1 MRNFLSRR
9 RHRPTTEPNLT
20 SSMTS
25 DAGSKVCQPNEGKI
39 EMNINHITQKAVAK
53 QTQFSKEYGNI
64 KPFYTRMAGILS
76 HTLGREVSMREI
88 ALFEL
93 AHAQTRVAMNEKDQG
108 AYHDMIIASS
118 AAAMFASDKTMAFE
132 ETMLTEVEAALQD
145 SLHGES
151 NAA

>member
-1 MRNFLSRR
+1 
-9 RHRPTTEPNLT
+9 
-20 SSMTS
+20 
-25 DAGSKVCQPNEGKI
+25 
-39 EMNINHITQKAVAK
+39 
-53 QTQFSKEYGNI
+53 
-64 KPFYTRMAGILS
+64 
-76 HTLGREVSMREI
+76 MREI

>member
-1 MRNFLSRR
+1 MS
-9 RHRPTTEPNLT
+9 
-20 SSMTS
+20 
-25 DAGSKVCQPNEGKI
+25 
-39 EMNINHITQKAVAK
+39 INHITQKAVAK

-93 AHAQTRVAMNEKDQG
+93 AHAQTRVAMNEKDQN

-118 AAAMFASDKTMAFE
+118 AAAMFATDKTLAFE
-132 ETMLTEVEAALQD
+132 ETMLSEVESALQD
-145 SLHGES
+145 SLNGES
-151 NAA
+151 HAA

>member
-1 MRNFLSRR
+1 
-9 RHRPTTEPNLT
+9 
-20 SSMTS
+20 MTS
-25 DAGSKVCQPNEGKI
+25 DAGSKVCQTNEGKI
-39 EMNINHITQKAVAK
+39 EMSINHITQKAVAK

-93 AHAQTRVAMNEKDQG
+93 AHAQTRVAMNEKDQN

-118 AAAMFASDKTMAFE
+118 AAAMFATDKTMAFE
-132 ETMLTEVEAALQD
+132 ETMLSEVESALQD
-145 SLHGES
+145 SLNGES
-151 NAA
+151 HAA